1 MKLILGAVVGAILAT
16 LGAMFV
22 YSDKFTPSA
31 HIERTTEGTVLT
43 SGTFYDN
50 DPTHPAT
57 GSFEIVS
64 DGKGDRWINFSE
76 DFSIAKAPDP
86 HLRVNGKIIART
98 GWEGEQSFPI
108 PNFISE
114 DIESVI
120 VWCEKFDVGL
130 AKSNLN

>member
-1 MKLILGAVVGAILAT
+1 MKTLIAAAFGAVLAT

-22 YSDKFTPSA
+22 YSDAFTPSA
-31 HIERTTEGTVLT
+31 HIERSTEGTVLV
-43 SGTFYDN
+43 SGEFFDN
-50 DPTHPAT
+50 DPTHPAS

-86 HLRVNGKIIART
+86 HLRVNGVIIART
-98 GWEGEQSFPI
+98 GWEGKQSFPV
-108 PNFISE
+108 PNFITDE
-114 DIESVI
+114 IESVI

-130 AKSNLN
+130 AKSTLN